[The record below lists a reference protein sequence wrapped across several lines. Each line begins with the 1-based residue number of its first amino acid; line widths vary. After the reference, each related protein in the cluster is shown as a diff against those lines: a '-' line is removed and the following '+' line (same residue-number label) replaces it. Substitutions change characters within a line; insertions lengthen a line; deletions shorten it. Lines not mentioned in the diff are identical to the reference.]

1 MLTYSER
8 RLIVSNMYFRY
19 CQDHHADGHDTHG
32 LHALS
37 DYDLDAFNLRDLTSD
52 HGHRQRSGNGHSHDH
67 DHGYGTSHSHHHSH
81 DHGHGHDHESNHD
94 HESTDSADSNEETSN
109 SQEGAGQ
116 QSFRSPAQVA
126 PGRGLALIPGREP
139 VSTVPVVPVDPWM
152 YGKCDL
158 KPNVDVPESAVRGS
172 ITISQLVR
180 IRSSLLRLSDLLIYE
195 LQENY
200 KINKG

>member
-180 IRSSLLRLSDLLIYE
+180 IRSSLLRLSDLLIY
-195 LQENY
+195 
-200 KINKG
+200 